1 MVRYNNHIIANI
13 IYLILFYSKWRFF
26 MVIGYIRVSTE
37 SQSVQNQ
44 KHKILEFAQQRKMI
58 VDEFVQIEISSKKT
72 QKERLLDNLFEK
84 LSKDDVLICTEL
96 SRLGRNMLEILNLIE
111 KFNNHQIKLIFTNQ
125 PELSTNQNESL
136 SKLLLAIYG
145 YFAQTEREIISERT
159 KQGLAVARAQGKVL
173 GRPQGAK
180 NKERV
185 LDPYKEEIKKYLEM
199 SLSQTSILKIVNSQ
213 LKKPISLTA
222 LRYFIQ
228 NDKMLSKI

>member
-1 MVRYNNHIIANI
+1 
-13 IYLILFYSKWRFF
+13 

-44 KHKILEFAQQRKMI
+44 KHKILEFAQKQKMI
-58 VDEFVQIEISSKKT
+58 IDEFVEIEISSKKS
-72 QKERLLDNLFEK
+72 QKDRLLDELFEK
-84 LSKDDVLICTEL
+84 LSQGDVLICTEL

-159 KQGLAVARAQGKVL
+159 KQGLSAARARGKIL
-173 GRPQGAK
+173 GRPKGAK

-185 LDPYKEEIKKYLEM
+185 LDPYKDEIKKYLEM
-199 SLSQTSILKIVNSQ
+199 SLSQTSILKIINSQ

-222 LRYFIQ
+222 LRYFIE
-228 NDKMLSKI
+228 NDRILSKV

>member
-1 MVRYNNHIIANI
+1 MVRYYCIIIAKLI
-13 IYLILFYSKWRFF
+13 LLILFNSKWRKS

-58 VDEFVQIEISSKKT
+58 VDEFVEIEISSKKS
-72 QKERLLDNLFEK
+72 QKDRLLDELFEK
-84 LSKDDVLICTEL
+84 LSQGDVLICTEL

-136 SKLLLAIYG
+136 SRLLLAIYG

-159 KQGLAVARAQGKVL
+159 KQGLSAARVSGKIL
-173 GRPQGAK
+173 GRPKGAK

-185 LDPYKEEIKKYLEM
+185 LDPYKDEIKKYLEM

-213 LKKPISLTA
+213 LTKPISLTS
-222 LRYFIQ
+222 LRYFIE
-228 NDKMLSKI
+228 NDKVLSKV